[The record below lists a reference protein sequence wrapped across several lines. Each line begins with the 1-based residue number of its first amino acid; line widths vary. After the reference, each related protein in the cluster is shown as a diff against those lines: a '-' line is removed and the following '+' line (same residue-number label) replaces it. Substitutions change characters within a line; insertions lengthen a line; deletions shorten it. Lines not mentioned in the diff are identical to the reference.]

1 MIDDRTAAGFQ
12 RQMSFKQYKK
22 YKIRMLTRDFYLP
35 LTKEE
40 LAQYDSLTT
49 ETEIDR
55 FCVTMLNKY
64 WN

>member
-1 MIDDRTAAGFQ
+1 MFDDRTAAGFI
-12 RQMSFKQYKK
+12 RQMPFKTYKN
-22 YKIRMLTRDFYLP
+22 YKLNMLIRDFCLP

-40 LAQYDSLTT
+40 LAQYKTFTT

-64 WN
+64 W